1 MINEFE
7 AVRQWKSIRGIGH
20 NAGTDSF
27 KAAVSQFNRVQQEVT
42 EILDAIIL
50 DDKEEMRDAVG
61 DTIVTLINI
70 SNILAFDA
78 EDGLSQAFDVIELRK
93 GITTPDAGDF
103 IRYGKL
109 SQENKDWCDKMQG
122 NAGNEYFTRE
132 NLINLSQEDFI
143 KYDYT
148 K

>member
-93 GITTPDAGDF
+93 GITTPVGDF
-103 IRYGKL
+103 VRYGKL
-109 SQENKDWCDKMQG
+109 SDENKAWCDENQG
-122 NAGNEYFTRE
+122 SPDNQYFSRDMLTK
-132 NLINLSQEDFI
+132 LTSEDFI
-143 KYDYT
+143 KADYV